1 VFPAQPDATVVFE
14 ALIVGHISMLARLAA
29 AVSHQ
34 WGYTG
39 SWRFALSM
47 NGLGDSVSWTLTDQ
61 HFGDRG
67 PIYTENIYERATEAS
82 LDDLDDD
89 PGQVA
94 AALTAPLL
102 RSLGSYPAWAKRLQ
116 RQS

>member
-1 VFPAQPDATVVFE
+1 
-14 ALIVGHISMLARLAA
+14 MLARLAA

-47 NGLGDSVSWTLTDQ
+47 NGLRDAVSWTLTDQ
-61 HFGDRG
+61 RFGDRG
-67 PIYTENIYERATEAS
+67 PTYTENSYERVTEAS
-82 LDDLDDD
+82 LEDLDDD

-102 RSLGSYPAWAKRLQ
+102 RSLGSYPAWSKRFQ
-116 RQS
+116 RQT